1 MKNLKT
7 DSKNGADNHCID
19 SHGMDSMAT
28 IIDFYFIA
36 IFKPWNEFHGYN
48 FDLYTME
55 WIPWLQYRS
64 FLRNFLHIGANAV
77 GMTDVVTQGFNLGER
92 ESVTFGK
99 GKV

>member
-28 IIDFYFIA
+28 IIDFYFMA

-55 WIPWLQYRS
+55 
-64 FLRNFLHIGANAV
+64 
-77 GMTDVVTQGFNLGER
+77 
-92 ESVTFGK
+92 
-99 GKV
+99 